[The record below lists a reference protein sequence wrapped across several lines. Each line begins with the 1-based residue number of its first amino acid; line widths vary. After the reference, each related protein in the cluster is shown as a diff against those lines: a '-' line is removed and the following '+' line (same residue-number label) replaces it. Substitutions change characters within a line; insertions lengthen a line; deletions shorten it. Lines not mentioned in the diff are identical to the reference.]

1 MVTFTTGKI
10 GDPGF
15 VDPNSPE
22 AKAMVNPS
30 IQDDFV
36 ETADDAE
43 VEKISTGIPIAM
55 RNKLAVNIMR
65 AEIPIN
71 IIDELNQ
78 HIDEV
83 IVPAGRDL
91 SGGLVGQINQD
102 KRSAQW
108 LFPHNDDGV
117 GEQFSGIL
125 NQLGK
130 SYIEQTIGDKV
141 HPQAKDENIGEKE
154 IKIDTQTMW
163 TVHSYAGDYNPLH
176 DHGTRSFMGLSCI
189 LYLKVPPQIEAI
201 GLPSEEM
208 IAAGVTPGFQGLNGA
223 SGAVDGFTYLCWGAN
238 GMRDVNMLRPIT
250 EEYVKPEVGTMI
262 MFPAWL
268 RHAVMPFFGE
278 GERRTL
284 SANLN
289 VELVAE

>member
-1 MVTFTTGKI
+1 MVSFRARRI

-30 IQDDFV
+30 IEDDFV
-36 ETADDAE
+36 ENKNNDQDE
-43 VEKISTGIPIAM
+43 VKKISTGISVAM

-65 AEIPIN
+65 VEIPLN

-78 HIDEV
+78 HIDDV
-83 IVPAGRDL
+83 IVPAGQDL
-91 SGGLVGQINQD
+91 SDGLVGQINQHE
-102 KRSAQW
+102 KSGQW
-108 LFPHNDDGV
+108 VFPHEDDGA
-117 GEQFSGIL
+117 GEQFANVL
-125 NQLGK
+125 NQLAK
-130 SYIEQTIGDKV
+130 TYIKQTLADTGD
-141 HPQAKDENIGEKE
+141 DNKE
-154 IKIDTQTMW
+154 IKTDVQNMW

-176 DHGTRSFMGLSCI
+176 DHGTRSYMGLSCI

-223 SGAVDGFTYLCWGAN
+223 SGAVDGFTYLCWGVN
-238 GMRDVNMLRPIT
+238 GMRDVNMLRPIQ

-268 RHAVMPFFGE
+268 RHAVMPFSGE
-278 GERRTL
+278 GERRSF
-284 SANLN
+284 SANIN
-289 VELVAE
+289 VDMQ

>member
-1 MVTFTTGKI
+1 MVSFTSGKI

-15 VDPNSPE
+15 VDPNSAA
-22 AKAMVNPS
+22 AKAMVVPS
-30 IQDDFV
+30 TDDDFV
-36 ETADDAE
+36 ESAKAE
-43 VEKISTGIPIAM
+43 EAEKISTGISVAM

-65 AEIPIN
+65 AEIPMN
-71 IIDELNQ
+71 VIDELNQ

-83 IVPAGRDL
+83 IIPSAQDL
-91 SGGLVGQINQD
+91 SSGLVGQISQHE
-102 KRSAQW
+102 KSGQW
-108 LFPHNDDGV
+108 VFPHDDDDA
-117 GEQFSGIL
+117 GEQWAGIL
-125 NQLGK
+125 NTLAKTYMKQTLGK
-130 SYIEQTIGDKV
+130 IESED
-141 HPQAKDENIGEKE
+141 GERD
-154 IKIDTQTMW
+154 IKTDVQTMW

-176 DHGTRSFMGLSCI
+176 DHGTRSYMGLSCI

-223 SGAVDGFTYLCWGAN
+223 SGAVDGFTYLCWGTN

-262 MFPAWL
+262 IFPAWL
-268 RHAVMPFFGE
+268 RHAVMPFSGE
-278 GERRTL
+278 GERRTF

-289 VELVAE
+289 VEV

>member
-1 MVTFTTGKI
+1 VYYHIIKLNNGDLIMVSFTTGKV

-22 AKAMVNPS
+22 AKSMVVPS
-30 IQDDFV
+30 IDDDFV
-36 ETADDAE
+36 DTADDAE
-43 VEKISTGIPIAM
+43 VAKVSTGISVAM

-65 AEIPIN
+65 AEIPLN
-71 IIDELNQ
+71 IIDELND

-83 IVPAGRDL
+83 VVPAAQDL
-91 SGGLVGQINQD
+91 SGGLVGQINQNE
-102 KRSAQW
+102 KSGQW
-108 LFPHNDDGV
+108 VFPHNDGGP
-117 GEQFSGIL
+117 GEEFATIL
-125 NQLGK
+125 NKLGK
-130 SYIEQTIGDKV
+130 EYIKQTLGVI
-141 HPQAKDENIGEKE
+141 EKE
-154 IKIDTQTMW
+154 VKTDVQTMW

-189 LYLKVPPQIEAI
+189 LFLKVPPQIEAI

-223 SGAVDGFTYLCWGAN
+223 SGAVDGFTYLCWGTN

-262 MFPAWL
+262 IFPAWL

-278 GERRTL
+278 GERRTF
-284 SANLN
+284 SANIN
-289 VELVAE
+289 VDM

>member
-1 MVTFTTGKI
+1 MPVEFKTGKI

-22 AKAMVNPS
+22 AIAMVNPS
-30 IQDDFV
+30 IEDDFV
-36 ETADDAE
+36 EQPSETEAE
-43 VEKISTGIPIAM
+43 NISTGISVAM

-65 AEIPIN
+65 AEIPLN
-71 IIDELNQ
+71 IIDELNE
-78 HIDEV
+78 HIDNV
-83 IVPAGRDL
+83 IVPAGQDL
-91 SGGLVGQINQD
+91 SGGLVGQISRD
-102 KRSAQW
+102 EKSGQW
-108 LFPHNDDGV
+108 VFPHNDAGV
-117 GEQFSGIL
+117 GEEFAIIL
-125 NQLGK
+125 NTLGK
-130 SYIEQTIGDKV
+130 EYIKQTLGV
-141 HPQAKDENIGEKE
+141 LEKE
-154 IKIDTQTMW
+154 VTTDVQTMW

-223 SGAVDGFTYLCWGAN
+223 SGAVDGFTYLCWGVN
-238 GMRDVNMLRPIT
+238 GMRDVNMLRPIQ
-250 EEYVKPEVGTMI
+250 EEYVKPEVGTLI

-268 RHAVMPFFGE
+268 RHGVMPFSGE
-278 GERRTL
+278 GERRTF

-289 VELVAE
+289 VNIQ

>member
-1 MVTFTTGKI
+1 MVTFTTGKV

-30 IQDDFV
+30 IEDDFV
-36 ETADDAE
+36 EKPSEEE
-43 VEKISTGIPIAM
+43 VENISTGISVSM

-65 AEIPIN
+65 AEIPLN
-71 IIDELNQ
+71 IVDELNQ
-78 HIDEV
+78 HIDDV
-83 IVPAGRDL
+83 IVPAGQDL
-91 SGGLVGQINQD
+91 SGGLVGQINQNE
-102 KRSAQW
+102 KSAQW
-108 LFPHNDDGV
+108 LFPHNYGV
-117 GEQFSGIL
+117 GEQFADVL
-125 NQLGK
+125 NQLAK
-130 SYIEQTIGDKV
+130 TYIKQTLADTGD
-141 HPQAKDENIGEKE
+141 DDKE
-154 IKIDTQTMW
+154 IKTDIQTMW

-176 DHGTRSFMGLSCI
+176 DHGTRSYMGLSCI

-201 GLPSEEM
+201 GLPSDAM

-262 MFPAWL
+262 IFPAWL
-268 RHAVMPFFGE
+268 RHAVMPFSGE
-278 GERRTL
+278 GERRTF
-284 SANLN
+284 SANIN
-289 VELVAE
+289 VDMQ